1 MGIDLVR
8 ELEYLT
14 ARWLL
19 DEIKKELILEIT
31 PDNCTT
37 WNN

>member
-1 MGIDLVR
+1 MGIDLVWK
-8 ELEYLT
+8 LEHLT

-19 DEIKKELILEIT
+19 DEIEKGVNSEIT